1 MRKFLM
7 TILAAFVVFNLYSG
21 NYKLSEI
28 NIRIRLFLQTPL
40 KDGIICIELPIP

>member
-28 NIRIRLFLQTPL
+28 NIRDPFILTDTV